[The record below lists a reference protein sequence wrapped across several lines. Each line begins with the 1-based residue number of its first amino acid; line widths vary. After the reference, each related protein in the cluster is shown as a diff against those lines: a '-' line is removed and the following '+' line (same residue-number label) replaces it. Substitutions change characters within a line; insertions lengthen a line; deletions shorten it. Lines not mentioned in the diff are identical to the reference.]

1 MKLINVSTTSE
12 DIADALRLVASH
24 LDQHDSVDAPCL
36 SLAVKRLLSYIIQSI
51 YEAIDPFD
59 EPVMAGEVEQFDA
72 ELLDQVILHVQRL
85 AEDPLL
91 KPLLLQGKIR
101 DITFLNDEGM
111 VLIELES
118 KYHGHARSIPTLKAS
133 FF

>member
-1 MKLINVSTTSE
+1 
-12 DIADALRLVASH
+12 
-24 LDQHDSVDAPCL
+24 
-36 SLAVKRLLSYIIQSI
+36 
-51 YEAIDPFD
+51 
-59 EPVMAGEVEQFDA
+59 MAGEVEQFDA